1 MSVHKNDRNESKFEV
16 MDHAIVLKKMIRE
29 LSIVRNFGYKIR
41 ESKTPKNYEQW
52 SDVSKERWKVKE
64 AEKLEKLKML
74 DRGFLIEKR
83 KVIDSDLTAL
93 THSIRSA
100 NAIKY
105 PVSISEADKRRSF
118 QDDAIAACEHLIDD
132 LQDIMDTLPIDK
144 NWMTQV
150 QPAIEREIALISAWR
165 KSDNPKRR
173 ALREQDMRRWLQFIE
188 ANGCNEA
195 VKAFFHT
202 FSEAMERCEPD
213 EQTSVS
219 ILP

>member
-1 MSVHKNDRNESKFEV
+1 MSVHKRDRNESKFEV

-29 LSIVRNFGYKIR
+29 LSIVRNFGFKVR

-52 SDVSKERWKVKE
+52 SDVSKERWQAKE
-64 AEKLEKLKML
+64 AERLERLKEL
-74 DRGFLIEKR
+74 DSGFLMEKR
-83 KVIDSDLTAL
+83 KVIDSDLTDL

-105 PVSISEADKRRSF
+105 PVSLSEADKRRGF
-118 QDDAIAACEHLIDD
+118 QDDAIAACEHLMDD

-144 NWMTQV
+144 NWMTKI
-150 QPAIEREIALISAWR
+150 QPEIDREIALITAWR

-173 ALREQDMRRWLQFIE
+173 ALREQDMKRWLTFIE
-188 ANGCNEA
+188 TNGTNEA
-195 VKAFFHT
+195 VIAFFHS

-213 EQTSVS
+213 NPSES
-219 ILP
+219 IWP

>member
-1 MSVHKNDRNESKFEV
+1 MSVHKNDRNESRFEV

-41 ESKTPKNYEQW
+41 ESKTPKNFEQW
-52 SDVSKERWKVKE
+52 SEVSKERWKAKD
-64 AEKLEKLKML
+64 AEKLEKLKIL
-74 DRGFLIEKR
+74 DREFLMEKR
-83 KVIDSDLTAL
+83 KIIDSDLTDL

-100 NAIKY
+100 NAIKF
-105 PVSISEADKRRSF
+105 PVSLAEADRRRNF
-118 QDDAIAACEHLIDD
+118 QNDAIAACEHLIDD

-150 QPAIEREIALISAWR
+150 QPAIEREIMLIIAWR

-188 ANGCNEA
+188 TNGCNEA
-195 VKAFFHT
+195 VKVFFHT
-202 FSEAMERCEPD
+202 FSETMERCEPD
-213 EQTSVS
+213 EPTSVS